1 MPTQSVIVFLIY
13 NIHLEAALFTP
24 EIPSIFASFIAGL
37 LTFLSPCIFPL
48 LPGYIS
54 FMSGESLENLKSDA
68 AGSGKFS
75 PRFKAFLGAVFFGLG
90 FTLVFVALGATAT
103 SFGKILNSY
112 QALLSQTAGVIVIIF
127 GLHMMGV
134 FKIKFLM
141 KTSKIT
147 YKKRSFPF
155 FLNAFFLGIAF
166 VLGWTP
172 CVGPILAGI
181 LAVASQEA
189 SVAQGM
195 VLLFVYSLGLWIPF
209 LVAALA
215 VNELM
220 SAIKKGGKYLIWVER
235 AAGVLLII
243 IGILLLT
250 NKMASLAAWFTK
262 VFSFLPVVG

>member
-1 MPTQSVIVFLIY
+1 MEDI
-13 NIHLEAALFTP
+13 LFTP

-54 FMSGESLENLKSDA
+54 FISGESLENLRTDTVSN
-68 AGSGKFS
+68 GKFS
-75 PRFKAFLGAVFFGLG
+75 PRFKAFLGALFFGLG
-90 FTLVFVALGATAT
+90 FTIVFVALGATAT
-103 SFGKILNSY
+103 SFGKVLNSY
-112 QALLSQTAGVIVIIF
+112 QMLLSQIAGVIVIIF
-127 GLHMMGV
+127 GLHMIGV

-141 KTSKIT
+141 KTSKINYERKT
-147 YKKRSFPF
+147 FPF
-155 FLNAFFLGIAF
+155 FINAFLLGMAF

-181 LAVASQEA
+181 LAVASQES
-189 SVAQGM
+189 SVIQGM

-215 VNELM
+215 VNEVIN
-220 SAIKKGGKYLIWVER
+220 AIRKAGKYLIWVEKI
-235 AAGVLLII
+235 AGALLIL

-250 NKMASLAAWFTK
+250 NKMSALAAWFTK

>member
-1 MPTQSVIVFLIY
+1 M
-13 NIHLEAALFTP
+13 FTP

-54 FMSGESLENLKSDA
+54 FMSGESLENLKSDTV
-68 AGSGKFS
+68 SQGKFS
-75 PRFKAFLGAVFFGLG
+75 PRIKAFLGAIFFGLG
-90 FTLVFVALGATAT
+90 FTVVFVALGATAT

-112 QALLSQTAGVIVIIF
+112 QTLLSQIAGVIVIIF
-127 GLHMMGV
+127 GLHMIGV

-141 KTSKIT
+141 KTAKVN

-172 CVGPILAGI
+172 CVGPILAAI
-181 LAVASQEA
+181 LAVASQES
-189 SVAQGM
+189 SVMQGM
-195 VLLFVYSLGLWIPF
+195 VLLLVYSLGLWIPF
-209 LVAALA
+209 LAAALA
-215 VNELM
+215 VNEVM
-220 SAIKKGGKYLIWVER
+220 SVIRKSGKYLIWVER
-235 AAGVLLII
+235 IAGALLII

-250 NKMASLAAWFTK
+250 NKMASLAVWFTK
-262 VFSFLPVVG
+262 VFSFLPAVG